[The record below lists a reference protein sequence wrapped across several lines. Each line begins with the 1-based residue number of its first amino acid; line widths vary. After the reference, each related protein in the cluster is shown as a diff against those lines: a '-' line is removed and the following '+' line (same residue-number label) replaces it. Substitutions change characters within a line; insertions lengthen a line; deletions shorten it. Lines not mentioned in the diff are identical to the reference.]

1 MSIILQPQVAFPIV
15 RQISNHLDSD
25 TYYVRAIVRNASGV
39 TIDSVNLTGQGGQR
53 FQTSWQVP
61 VDSSGQGA
69 YISIVTSVY
78 TDSGYTTKSPNYGDE
93 ETTYLI
99 FDRVMPAMR
108 GGGGSKIDY
117 SNIRKIVQEEID
129 KAKPEEIEIPEQ
141 KEYQPNFDEV
151 IETINEKVESI
162 KRTIEANK
170 PEKVDLEPISGVVI
184 DTVSQAVD
192 LLSQQMEKVLNDSE
206 FSSMLSKLEEV
217 RDSVVQDIKIGDLDD
232 FKREIDSKIQST
244 ITSSVKDE
252 LSNME
257 FENVFLTRKKTK
269 NSLTEQEL

>member
-1 MSIILQPQVAFPIV
+1 MSVILQPQVAFPIV

-61 VDSSGQGA
+61 VDSSGQGS

-108 GGGGSKIDY
+108 GGGSKIDY
-117 SNIRKIVQEEID
+117 SSIRKIIKEEIE
-129 KAKPEEIEIPEQ
+129 KAKPEPIKIPEQ
-141 KEYQPNFDEV
+141 KEYQVNFDTV
-151 IETINEKVESI
+151 LSKINEQASSI
-162 KRTIEANK
+162 KKSIEANK
-170 PEKVDLEPISGVVI
+170 PDKVDLEPISGVVI
-184 DTVSQAVD
+184 DTVSQAVEVISENIKS
-192 LLSQQMEKVLNDSE
+192 LLNDSE
-206 FSSMLSKLEEV
+206 FSIMSTKLDEI
-217 RDSVVQDIKIGDLDD
+217 RDSVVQDIKMGDLDD
-232 FKREIDSKIQST
+232 FKQDIETKIQSA

>member
-1 MSIILQPQVAFPIV
+1 MSVILQPQVAFPIV

-61 VDSSGQGA
+61 VDSSGQGS

-108 GGGGSKIDY
+108 GGGSKVDY
-117 SNIRKIVQEEID
+117 SSIRKIVQEEIE
-129 KAKPEEIEIPEQ
+129 KAKPEKINIPEQ
-141 KEYQPNFDEV
+141 KEYQANFEEV
-151 IETINEKVESI
+151 INSINEQSESI
-162 KRTIEANK
+162 KRSIEANK
-170 PEKVDLEPISGVVI
+170 PENVNLEPISGVVI
-184 DTVSQAVD
+184 DTVSQAVE
-192 LLSQQMEKVLNDSE
+192 LLSQQIETVLNDSQ

-232 FKREIDSKIQST
+232 FKQDIETRIQST
-244 ITSSVKDE
+244 IISSVKDE